1 MIIILAYIL
10 NDMSEFVILGS
21 TISISSIRGYLF
33 AKKIDKGD
41 SLVLNAMDY
50 ENLLEEIRN
59 SDEPIDIPLNVLG
72 VLLIKD
78 PNDDVPV
85 GKVQIVKNEK
95 L

>member
-1 MIIILAYIL
+1 
-10 NDMSEFVILGS
+10 MSEFVVIGDHIS
-21 TISISSIRGYLF
+21 TATIRDYLF

-41 SLVLNAMDY
+41 SLVLNNQDF
-50 ENLLEEIRN
+50 EHILDEIRQSN
-59 SDEPIDIPLNVLG
+59 EPVDIPLNVLG

-78 PNDDVPV
+78 TTGDVPA

>member
-1 MIIILAYIL
+1 
-10 NDMSEFVILGS
+10 MSQYVVIGNNIS
-21 TISISSIRGYLF
+21 TATIRDYLF

-41 SLVLNAMDY
+41 SLVLNLMDY
-50 ENLLEEIRN
+50 EHILDEIRN
-59 SDEPIDIPLNVLG
+59 SDEPIDIPVNVLG

-78 PNDDVPV
+78 PSGDVPV